1 MFDLYDLL
9 GPRVYVVSDEQYN
22 KMLKRQR
29 DAKVEA
35 LTLERDRLKTRLNKL
50 DEEIAQL
57 KG

>member
-22 KMLKRQR
+22 KLLQHKR
-29 DAKVEA
+29 DAKLGSLRHEKERLEA
-35 LTLERDRLKTRLNKL
+35 KLKRL

-57 KG
+57 EG

>member
-22 KMLKRQR
+22 KILKRQR
-29 DAKVEA
+29 DARAES
-35 LTLERDRLKTRLNKL
+35 LTLERDRLKARLDRL

-57 KG
+57 RE